1 MRQFFR
7 TAGLLAVL
15 LLAMGVSNHVGFD
28 EAESSQGP
36 QKFAPDVPMP
46 QDVVDHLLAFAEV
59 TDRDTVYDLGSGDGR
74 VVITAAKK
82 HGAKG
87 VGVEIS
93 GDRISDAKRNAQ
105 RAGVADRVV
114 FRTGDALQADVS
126 DASVVTLYLTSS
138 ANRKLRPQ
146 LTKQLRPGARIVSL
160 AFDMGDWKPSKVERF
175 TDVTG
180 TPRTLYLWVADGAV
194 RP

>member
-1 MRQFFR
+1 
-7 TAGLLAVL
+7 
-15 LLAMGVSNHVGFD
+15 MGVATRFGFD
-28 EAESSQGP
+28 CVGAWQGP
-36 QKFAPDVPMP
+36 QKLAPDVPMP
-46 QDVVDHLLAFAEV
+46 QDVVERLLTFASV

-82 HGAKG
+82 YGAKG

-93 GDRISDAKRNAQ
+93 GDRIADAKRNAQ

-114 FRTGDALQADVS
+114 FRTGDALLADVS

-146 LTKQLRPGARIVSL
+146 LTRQLRPGARLVSL
-160 AFDMGDWKPSKVERF
+160 AFDMGDWKPTKVERF